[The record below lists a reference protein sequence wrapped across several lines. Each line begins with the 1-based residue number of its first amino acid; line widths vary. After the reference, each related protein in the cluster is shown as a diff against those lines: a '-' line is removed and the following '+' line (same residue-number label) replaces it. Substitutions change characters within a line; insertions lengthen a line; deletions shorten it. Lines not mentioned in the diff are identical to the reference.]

1 MPQGLRVRVS
11 SCPPKIMK
19 VTVNSK
25 KGLKIDLKV
34 FIDKKIMNVHMSEK
48 YEELKKTVALKGFR
62 PGKVPTEILKK
73 QFGKAIYG
81 EVLDK
86 VLKETSAKALEEQ
99 KIKVAGQP
107 KIDLKTF
114 GEEKDLE
121 YTIQVEELPK
131 VGIEQINNIK
141 LTNYEVKVSDKDI
154 QKRIAEIA
162 KNQNNFKDKKDDEK
176 SQNGDLIVFDYKAT
190 VDDQN
195 FEGGEGK
202 NTQII
207 LGKDLFIKNFDK
219 HLLGVK
225 KNQEVTAEVILPEN
239 YPNKKYSN
247 KKAKFFCKI
256 LNVKKPEITQINDE
270 FAKNLG
276 AKDLNDLKI
285 LVSKQVHNQYKQTL
299 DLITKSEILN
309 QLDKFKEIEIPKN
322 LINQEVEILSQGMSN
337 EEKEKNKLEHEKSAK
352 KRIKTG
358 LILNEF
364 GDKNNIKVHE
374 DEIKR
379 EIQKQINTMP
389 GQEKMV
395 MEYYQK
401 NPSAYASL
409 RGGIYEDKII
419 SLIKEKAK
427 SQKKSISTDEA
438 EKIIINQNKQSND
451 TKAVEAKLKKEPAK
465 NKKISNKKAPKP
477 KKVSKK

>member
-1 MPQGLRVRVS
+1 
-11 SCPPKIMK
+11 MK

-34 FIDKKIMNVHMSEK
+34 FVDKKTMNVHMSEK

-62 PGKVPTEILKK
+62 PGKVPAEILKK

-154 QKRIAEIA
+154 QKRIAEMA

-207 LGKDLFIKNFDK
+207 LGKDLFLKNFDK

-256 LNVKKPEITQINDE
+256 LNVKKSEITQINDE

-299 DLITKSEILN
+299 DLITKNEILN
-309 QLDKFKEIEIPKN
+309 QLNKFKEIEIPKN

-364 GDKNNIKVHE
+364 GEKNNIKVHE

-395 MEYYQK
+395 MEYYKK
-401 NPSAYASL
+401 NPSASASL
-409 RGGIYEDKII
+409 RGSIYEDKII
-419 SLIKEKAK
+419 SLIREKAK

-451 TKAVEAKLKKEPAK
+451 TKAVDAKLKKEPSK

>member
-1 MPQGLRVRVS
+1 
-11 SCPPKIMK
+11 MK

-34 FIDKKIMNVHMSEK
+34 FVDKKTMNVHMSEK

-62 PGKVPTEILKK
+62 PGKVPAEILKK

-154 QKRIAEIA
+154 QKRIAEMA

-299 DLITKSEILN
+299 DLITKNEILN

-364 GDKNNIKVHE
+364 GEKNNIKVHE

-419 SLIKEKAK
+419 SLIREKAK
-427 SQKKSISTDEA
+427 FQKKSISTDEA

-465 NKKISNKKAPKP
+465 NKKISNKKAPKL

>member
-1 MPQGLRVRVS
+1 
-11 SCPPKIMK
+11 MK

-34 FIDKKIMNVHMSEK
+34 FVDKKTMNVHMSEK

-62 PGKVPTEILKK
+62 PGKVPAEVLKK

-86 VLKETSAKALEEQ
+86 VLKETSTKALEEQ

-131 VGIEQINNIK
+131 VGIKQINNIK

-225 KNQEVTAEVILPEN
+225 KKQEVTAEVILPEN

-256 LNVKKPEITQINDE
+256 LNVKKPEVTQINDE

-285 LVSKQVHNQYKQTL
+285 LVSKQVRNQYKQTL

-322 LINQEVEILSQGMSN
+322 LINQEVEILSQGMNN

-364 GDKNNIKVHE
+364 GEKNNIKVHE

-379 EIQKQINTMP
+379 KIQKQINTMP

-401 NPSAYASL
+401 NPSASASL
-409 RGGIYEDKII
+409 RGSIYEDKII
-419 SLIKEKAK
+419 SLIREKAK

-451 TKAVEAKLKKEPAK
+451 IKAVEAKLKKEPSK

>member
-1 MPQGLRVRVS
+1 
-11 SCPPKIMK
+11 MK

-62 PGKVPTEILKK
+62 PGKVPAEVLKK

-276 AKDLNDLKI
+276 AKDLDDLKI
-285 LVSKQVHNQYKQTL
+285 LVSKQVRNQYKQTL

-364 GDKNNIKVHE
+364 GEKNNIKVHE

-395 MEYYQK
+395 MEYYK
-401 NPSAYASL
+401 KSPSASASL

-438 EKIIINQNKQSND
+438 EKIIINQNKQ
-451 TKAVEAKLKKEPAK
+451 
-465 NKKISNKKAPKP
+465 NKQSDGT
-477 KKVSKK
+477 

>member
-1 MPQGLRVRVS
+1 
-11 SCPPKIMK
+11 MK

-34 FIDKKIMNVHMSEK
+34 FVDKKTMNVHMSEK

-62 PGKVPTEILKK
+62 PGKVPAEILKK

-141 LTNYEVKVSDKDI
+141 LINYEVKVSDKDI

-256 LNVKKPEITQINDE
+256 LNVKKSEITQINDE

-364 GDKNNIKVHE
+364 GEKNNIKVHE

-465 NKKISNKKAPKP
+465 NKKISNKKAPKL

>member
-1 MPQGLRVRVS
+1 
-11 SCPPKIMK
+11 MK

-62 PGKVPTEILKK
+62 PGKVPAEILKK

-107 KIDLKTF
+107 KIDLKIF

-190 VDDQN
+190 IDDQN

-401 NPSAYASL
+401 NPSASVSL
-409 RGGIYEDKII
+409 RGSIYEDKII
-419 SLIKEKAK
+419 SLIREKAK

-451 TKAVEAKLKKEPAK
+451 TKAVEVKLKKEQSK

>member
-1 MPQGLRVRVS
+1 
-11 SCPPKIMK
+11 MK

-62 PGKVPTEILKK
+62 PGKVPAEILKK

-256 LNVKKPEITQINDE
+256 LNVKKSEITQINDE

-299 DLITKSEILN
+299 DLITKNEILN

-322 LINQEVEILSQGMSN
+322 LINQEVEILSQGMGN

-364 GDKNNIKVHE
+364 GEKNNIKVHE

-395 MEYYQK
+395 MEYYRK

-438 EKIIINQNKQSND
+438 EKIIVNQNKQNND
-451 TKAVEAKLKKEPAK
+451 TKVIDAKLKKEPAK
-465 NKKISNKKAPKP
+465 NKKCPTKKH
-477 KKVSKK
+477 

>member
-1 MPQGLRVRVS
+1 
-11 SCPPKIMK
+11 MK

-225 KNQEVTAEVILPEN
+225 KKQEVTAEVILPEN

-256 LNVKKPEITQINDE
+256 LNVKKSEITQINDE

-299 DLITKSEILN
+299 DLITKNEILN

-337 EEKEKNKLEHEKSAK
+337 EKKEKNKLEHEKSAK

-364 GDKNNIKVHE
+364 GEKNNIKVHE

-401 NPSAYASL
+401 NQSAYASL

-438 EKIIINQNKQSND
+438 EKIITNQNKQNND
-451 TKAVEAKLKKEPAK
+451 TKVIDAKLKKEPAK
-465 NKKISNKKAPKP
+465 NKKMSNKKAPKS

>member
-1 MPQGLRVRVS
+1 MSRYYS
-11 SCPPKIMK
+11 WNKIIPKVECERIIDDC
-19 VTVNSK
+19 K
-25 KGLKIDLKV
+25 KGV
-34 FIDKKIMNVHMSEK
+34 
-48 YEELKKTVALKGFR
+48 EEIGGILTEDGNNAPSNDYRKTNIRWVDNNKLITK
-62 PGKVPTEILKK
+62 L
-73 QFGKAIYG
+73 IYG
-81 EVLDK
+81 FVHESNDLFFHYDITNHEQMQFSEYVVGGHYKYHQDTIWLSGSEVSPNRKLSAS
-86 VLKETSAKALEEQ
+86 VLL
-99 KIKVAGQP
+99 
-107 KIDLKTF
+107 
-114 GEEKDLE
+114 
-121 YTIQVEELPK
+121 
-131 VGIEQINNIK
+131 
-141 LTNYEVKVSDKDI
+141 SD
-154 QKRIAEIA
+154 
-162 KNQNNFKDKKDDEK
+162 
-176 SQNGDLIVFDYKAT
+176 T
-190 VDDQN
+190 QN

-256 LNVKKPEITQINDE
+256 LNVKKSEITQINDE

-395 MEYYQK
+395 MEYYKK
-401 NPSAYASL
+401 NPSASASL
-409 RGGIYEDKII
+409 RGSIYEDKII

-451 TKAVEAKLKKEPAK
+451 TKAVEAKLKKEPSK
-465 NKKISNKKAPKP
+465 NKKISNKKARKP

>member
-1 MPQGLRVRVS
+1 
-11 SCPPKIMK
+11 MK

-34 FIDKKIMNVHMSEK
+34 FVDKKTMNVHMSEK
-48 YEELKKTVALKGFR
+48 YEELKKTIALKGFR
-62 PGKVPTEILKK
+62 PGKVPAEILKK

-154 QKRIAEIA
+154 QKKIDEIA
-162 KNQNNFKDKKDDEK
+162 KNQNNFKDKKSDEK
-176 SQNGDLIVFDYKAT
+176 SQNGDLVVFDYKAT

-219 HLLGVK
+219 HLLGIK

-256 LNVKKPEITQINDE
+256 LNVKKSEITQINDE

-395 MEYYQK
+395 MEYYKK

-465 NKKISNKKAPKP
+465 NKKISSKKAPKP

>member
-1 MPQGLRVRVS
+1 
-11 SCPPKIMK
+11 MK

-34 FIDKKIMNVHMSEK
+34 FVDKKTMNVHMSEK

-62 PGKVPTEILKK
+62 PGKVPAEILKK

-154 QKRIAEIA
+154 QKRIDEIA

-190 VDDQN
+190 IDDQN

-219 HLLGVK
+219 HLLGIK

-256 LNVKKPEITQINDE
+256 LNVKKSEITQINDE

-395 MEYYQK
+395 MEYYKK

>member
-1 MPQGLRVRVS
+1 
-11 SCPPKIMK
+11 MK

-34 FIDKKIMNVHMSEK
+34 FVDKKTMNVHMSEK

-62 PGKVPTEILKK
+62 PGKVPAEILKK

-225 KNQEVTAEVILPEN
+225 KNQEVTAEVILPDN

-256 LNVKKPEITQINDE
+256 LNVKKSEITQINDE

-364 GDKNNIKVHE
+364 GEKNNIKVHE

-379 EIQKQINTMP
+379 EIQKQINTMS
-389 GQEKMV
+389 GQEKIV

-438 EKIIINQNKQSND
+438 EKIIINQNKQNND
-451 TKAVEAKLKKEPAK
+451 TKVIDAKLKKEPAK
-465 NKKISNKKAPKP
+465 NKKMSNKKAPKS

>member
-1 MPQGLRVRVS
+1 
-11 SCPPKIMK
+11 MK

-34 FIDKKIMNVHMSEK
+34 FVDKKTMNVHMSEK

-107 KIDLKTF
+107 KIDLKIF

-141 LTNYEVKVSDKDI
+141 LTNYEIKVSDKDI

-190 VDDQN
+190 IDDQN

-219 HLLGVK
+219 HLLGIK

-256 LNVKKPEITQINDE
+256 LNVKKSEITQINDE

-401 NPSAYASL
+401 NPSASVSL
-409 RGGIYEDKII
+409 RGSIYEDKII
-419 SLIKEKAK
+419 SLIREKAK

-451 TKAVEAKLKKEPAK
+451 TKADEAKLKKEPAK

>member
-1 MPQGLRVRVS
+1 
-11 SCPPKIMK
+11 MK

-256 LNVKKPEITQINDE
+256 LNVKKSEITQINDE

-299 DLITKSEILN
+299 DLITKNEILN

-364 GDKNNIKVHE
+364 GEKNNIKVHE

-451 TKAVEAKLKKEPAK
+451 TKAVEAKLKKDSAK
-465 NKKISNKKAPKP
+465 NKKIPNKKVPKP

>member
-1 MPQGLRVRVS
+1 
-11 SCPPKIMK
+11 MK

-299 DLITKSEILN
+299 DLITKNEILN

-395 MEYYQK
+395 MEYYKK
-401 NPSAYASL
+401 NPSASASL
-409 RGGIYEDKII
+409 RGSIYEDKII

>member
-1 MPQGLRVRVS
+1 
-11 SCPPKIMK
+11 
-19 VTVNSK
+19 
-25 KGLKIDLKV
+25 
-34 FIDKKIMNVHMSEK
+34 MSEK
-48 YEELKKTVALKGFR
+48 YEELKRTIVLKGFR
-62 PGKVPTEILKK
+62 PGKVPVEILKK

-256 LNVKKPEITQINDE
+256 LNVKKSEITQINDE

-299 DLITKSEILN
+299 DLITKNEILN
-309 QLDKFKEIEIPKN
+309 QLNKFKEIEIPKN

-364 GDKNNIKVHE
+364 GEKNNIKVHE

-401 NPSAYASL
+401 NPSASASL

-438 EKIIINQNKQSND
+438 EKIIINQNKQNND
-451 TKAVEAKLKKEPAK
+451 TKVINTKLKKEPSK

>member
-1 MPQGLRVRVS
+1 
-11 SCPPKIMK
+11 MK

-34 FIDKKIMNVHMSEK
+34 FVDKKTMNVHMSEK
-48 YEELKKTVALKGFR
+48 YEELKKTIALKGFR
-62 PGKVPTEILKK
+62 PGKVPAEILKK

-190 VDDQN
+190 IDDQN

-219 HLLGVK
+219 HLLGLK

-401 NPSAYASL
+401 NPSASVSL
-409 RGGIYEDKII
+409 RGSIYEDKII
-419 SLIKEKAK
+419 SLIREKAK

-451 TKAVEAKLKKEPAK
+451 TKAVEVKLKKEQSK

>member
-1 MPQGLRVRVS
+1 
-11 SCPPKIMK
+11 MK

-48 YEELKKTVALKGFR
+48 YEELKKTIALKGFR
-62 PGKVPTEILKK
+62 PGKVPAEILKK

-190 VDDQN
+190 IDDQN

-256 LNVKKPEITQINDE
+256 LNVKKPEVTQINDE

-299 DLITKSEILN
+299 DLITKNEILN

-395 MEYYQK
+395 MEYYKK

-409 RGGIYEDKII
+409 RGGVYEDKII

-451 TKAVEAKLKKEPAK
+451 NKAVEAELKKEPAK

>member
-1 MPQGLRVRVS
+1 
-11 SCPPKIMK
+11 MK

-62 PGKVPTEILKK
+62 PGKVPVEILKK

-86 VLKETSAKALEEQ
+86 VLKVTSSKALEEQ

-107 KIDLKTF
+107 KIDLKIF

-141 LTNYEVKVSDKDI
+141 LTNYEIKVSDKDI

-162 KNQNNFKDKKDDEK
+162 KNQNNFKDKNNDEK
-176 SQNGDLIVFDYKAT
+176 SQNGDLIVFDYKTT

-219 HLLGVK
+219 HLLGLK

-322 LINQEVEILSQGMSN
+322 LINQEVEILSQGMN
-337 EEKEKNKLEHEKSAK
+337 TEEKEKNKLEHEKSAK

-395 MEYYQK
+395 MEYYKK

-427 SQKKSISTDEA
+427 SQKKSISSDEA

>member
-1 MPQGLRVRVS
+1 
-11 SCPPKIMK
+11 MK

-141 LTNYEVKVSDKDI
+141 LINYEVKVSDKDI

-225 KNQEVTAEVILPEN
+225 KKQEVTAEVILPEN

-299 DLITKSEILN
+299 DLITKNEILN

-337 EEKEKNKLEHEKSAK
+337 EEKEKNKLAYEYYKRFDNVFTGPGKVKSGK
-352 KRIKTG
+352 VEPLPRKQNLEELTENL
-358 LILNEF
+358 LICPVNEMI
-364 GDKNNIKVHE
+364 DKLSVYAE
-374 DEIKR
+374 AGVDEI
-379 EIQKQINTMP
+379 
-389 GQEKMV
+389 
-395 MEYYQK
+395 
-401 NPSAYASL
+401 
-409 RGGIYEDKII
+409 II
-419 SLIKEKAK
+419 SAGFG
-427 SQKKSISTDEA
+427 Q
-438 EKIIINQNKQSND
+438 NQNEMIESMHRISEE
-451 TKAVEAKLKKEPAK
+451 VIPYFKKFNTQVA
-465 NKKISNKKAPKP
+465 
-477 KKVSKK
+477 

>member
-1 MPQGLRVRVS
+1 
-11 SCPPKIMK
+11 MK

-62 PGKVPTEILKK
+62 PGKVPAEILKK

-225 KNQEVTAEVILPEN
+225 KNKEVTAEVILPEN

-419 SLIKEKAK
+419 SLIREKAK

>member
-1 MPQGLRVRVS
+1 
-11 SCPPKIMK
+11 MK

-34 FIDKKIMNVHMSEK
+34 FVDKKTMNVHMSEK

-154 QKRIAEIA
+154 QKKIDEIA
-162 KNQNNFKDKKDDEK
+162 KNQNNFKDKKSDEK
-176 SQNGDLIVFDYKAT
+176 SQNGDLVVFDYKAT

-219 HLLGVK
+219 HLLGIK

-395 MEYYQK
+395 MEYYKK

-409 RGGIYEDKII
+409 RGGVYEDKII